1 MTEPEEKKDP
11 VTHADEAQQA
21 PASLDED
28 HALKQEAAAP
38 TLPQETPYEKITQE
52 LASETNIVQHVAAPS
67 ETKPEIPDATKEETA
82 AVPRWRKTSCGPK
95 TPRAKKLPPGSFQK
109 KKRKKRDG
117 LLSAVS
123 GFLSFL
129 LVVIVAGAF
138 GVIAVRHKSRE
149 PGPLSAE
156 KTIYF
161 PPRSDTPEMIAL
173 LQREG
178 VIESPMLMNVALLL
192 EGVRTKLKQGEYL
205 FKARASLHDVIDE
218 MANGRQVMHSLT
230 IPEGLTTD
238 QILQRLRDNDML
250 AGTIVDK
257 PKEGALLPETYK
269 FPRDYPRTRLM
280 TKMQDDQRKLLEQ
293 IWAKRNKD
301 LPLQTPY
308 ELLTLASIVE
318 KETGKNEE
326 RPRVA
331 AVFINRLR
339 KHMRLQSDPTIIYG
353 LVGGKATLGRGIL
366 RSEIEKWTPYNTYA
380 IDGLPPG
387 PIANPGRAALEATAN
402 PAATQDLYFVADGT
416 GGHVFAETLEQHA
429 RNVQQWRRIEQE
441 QKQKPEEMIDHALPD
456 AAPPVAPKND
466 KRTQAPIGR
475 LVNLSALI
483 EDFPLGAEM
492 AQDNGATHRLGKY
505 SPQGAAFFLGG
516 YSDPTEP
523 AARDL
528 IRYRRARAYVTADV
542 AQRRNQDQFEPT
554 LLAAQSQPVEANDD
568 ETLALGPDMVA
579 RESSDGRALAE
590 NDPDMGAYPISPEQR
605 ADQLSRAAR
614 LGLGGETSQQ
624 KGLGVKGETNA
635 LPQTVTALAAPQ
647 QTLRPRAFDA
657 SEGTVLDPL
666 RDKSWDLTSAKT
678 VPTGANLH

>member
-11 VTHADEAQQA
+11 ATQIDAAQQA
-21 PASLDED
+21 PAASIENDRTPETE
-28 HALKQEAAAP
+28 AIMPSQELA
-38 TLPQETPYEKITQE
+38 QENITQE
-52 LASETNIVQHVAAPS
+52 IAPETKTSQNPAAALS
-67 ETKPEIPDATKEETA
+67 ETKPEAPNTVIEETA
-82 AVPRWRKTSCGPK
+82 QPPRWRKTSSAPK
-95 TPRAKKLPPGSFQK
+95 TPREKKLPPGSFPK
-109 KKRKKRDG
+109 RKRKKRDG
-117 LLSAVS
+117 LLSAAS

-138 GVIAVRHKSRE
+138 GVIAIRHKSRE
-149 PGPLSAE
+149 PGPLIAE
-156 KTIYF
+156 KTLYF

-218 MANGRQVMHSLT
+218 MASGRQVMHSLT

-238 QILQRLRDNDML
+238 QILQRLHDSDML

-280 TKMQDDQRKLLEQ
+280 TKMQEDQRKLLEQ

-301 LPLQTPY
+301 LPLQSPY

-456 AAPPVAPKND
+456 AAPPAAPKND

-475 LVNLSALI
+475 LVNLSELI

-492 AQDNGATHRLGKY
+492 TQDNGATHRLGKY
-505 SPQGAAFFLGG
+505 SPQGTVFFLGG

-528 IRYRRARAYVTADV
+528 IRYRRSRAYFTEDV
-542 AQRRNQDQFEPT
+542 AQRRSQDQFDPT
-554 LLAAQSQPVEANDD
+554 LLAAQPQPADAGED
-568 ETLALGPDMVA
+568 ETLGLGPDMVA
-579 RESSDGRALAE
+579 RESSDGRALPE

-605 ADQLSRAAR
+605 ADQLNRVAR
-614 LGLGGETSQQ
+614 LGLGA
-624 KGLGVKGETNA
+624 KGESNT
-635 LPQTVTALAAPQ
+635 LPQTVTALAASQ
-647 QTLRPRAFDA
+647 QPLRPRAFDA

-678 VPTGANLH
+678 VPTSANLH